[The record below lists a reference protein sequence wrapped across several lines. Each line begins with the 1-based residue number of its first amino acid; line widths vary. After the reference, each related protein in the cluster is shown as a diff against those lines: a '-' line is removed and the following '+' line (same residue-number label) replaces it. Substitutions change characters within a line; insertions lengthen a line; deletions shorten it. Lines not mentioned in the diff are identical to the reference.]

1 MRGGGT
7 VSKSDVEG
15 WVIRKIRD
23 AIRWFLNRHPEYAEG
38 ISFGL
43 DVRYFGD
50 EVMVAVSVDFD
61 PDEVERYDLKPIGL
75 VYEGIGHTVEEAFE
89 DVADALLN
97 VEEDL
102 EREVGA

>member
-7 VSKSDVEG
+7 VSRSNVEG

-23 AIRWFLNRHPEYAEG
+23 AIRWFLERHPEYAEG
-38 ISFGL
+38 MSFGL
-43 DVRYFGD
+43 DVHYFGD
-50 EVMVAVSVDFD
+50 EVMVTVSVDFD

-75 VYEGIGHTVEEAFE
+75 VYEGIGRTLEEAFE
-89 DVADALLN
+89 DVADDLLDL
-97 VEEDL
+97 EEDL

>member
-1 MRGGGT
+1 
-7 VSKSDVEG
+7 VSEPDIEG
-15 WVIRKIRD
+15 WVVRKLED
-23 AIRWFLNRHPEYAEG
+23 AIKRFLEKHPEYAEG

-43 DVRYFGD
+43 DVRYFGN

-75 VYEGIGHTVEEAFE
+75 VYEGVGSTVKEAFK
-89 DVADALLN
+89 DVADALLD

-102 EREVGA
+102 RREVES